1 MAIEHG
7 IVLDFATVLG
17 TSAIGGY
24 IANKLRQPVI
34 LGYLVTGLIIGPFG
48 LQLLSDAA
56 QTEALAEIG
65 VAFLLF
71 ALGMEFS
78 LSELGR
84 VRKIAIEG
92 SLLQLGLTTAIVAA
106 ATTLTGWAKDLPEG
120 VFLGVVLALSS
131 TAVVLKTLSD
141 RGETNTPHGQ
151 VMLAILIAQ
160 DIALGLMLA
169 VLPALTQPEDLGQAL
184 AIALLKASAFLG
196 AAILA
201 GKWVV
206 PRLMS
211 AVAATESNEI
221 FLLTTIAWCL
231 GVAFVT
237 AELGLSIEMGAFV
250 AGVTIAELDQAD
262 QALSK
267 ILPLRDTFAS
277 LFFASIGMLIDPHL
291 LIEEIFPI
299 LGLVVLVMIGKAAI
313 VTPVVL
319 RFGYSFKTAV
329 FAGFGINQIGEFS
342 FILAAQGLAMGL
354 IDKKLYLLLLGTT
367 AIALMLTPLS
377 LATAP
382 WIVEVSGRW
391 SWVNKYFS
399 GLGEPKLTSM
409 PDELAG
415 QVVVAGYGRIGQTIV
430 KVLRDQGYPVL
441 VIDNSEAVI
450 NKLREAKIPYLFGDA
465 DSELVLEKARIDRA
479 KALAIAL
486 PDPAS
491 TRLVLQH
498 ALKIAPDLDAI
509 ARARDG
515 AEIERLTNL
524 GAKEVVQPE
533 FEAALELTSHLLLTL
548 GEDGDDVRQLTGTI
562 RQDCYGINPPP
573 QTLAIE
579 PQAEPEPQEMA
590 A

>member
-78 LSELGR
+78 LSELSR

-92 SLLQLGLTTAIVAA
+92 SLLQLGLTTTIVAA

-160 DIALGLMLA
+160 DIALGLILA
-169 VLPALTQPEDLGQAL
+169 VLPALTEPEDLGKAL

-206 PRLMS
+206 PKLMS

-291 LIEEIFPI
+291 LIQEIFPI

-382 WIVEVSGRW
+382 LIVEKAGQW
-391 SWVNKYFS
+391 PLIQKYFS

-409 PDELAG
+409 PDELTG
-415 QVVVAGYGRIGQTIV
+415 QVVVAGYGRIGQAIV
-430 KVLRDQGYPVL
+430 KIVRDRGYPVL

-450 NKLREAKIPYLFGDA
+450 NKLREEKIPYLFGDA
-465 DSELVLEKARIDRA
+465 DSELVLEKAKIDRA

-509 ARARDG
+509 ARARNV
-515 AEIERLTNL
+515 AEIERLTRL

-533 FEAALELTSHLLLTL
+533 FEAALELTSHLLMTL
-548 GEDGDDVRQLTGTI
+548 GEAPDDVRTLTSDI
-562 RQDCYGINPPP
+562 RKARYRINE
-573 QTLAIE
+573 AE
-579 PQAEPEPQEMA
+579 PVFATESQPEPQELA